1 MTQYDEQRRQPA
13 TAENPAGVR
22 YREVVVSRAYDDET
36 PMKNGEE
43 SDDADEIEEM
53 APVAVAL
60 SSEAPVERYDWRT
73 GEIYMEVLDH
83 SPDAI
88 DLSYAADGLPFCLDH
103 TLSAQIGLIDAV
115 TIGEDRIARGVA
127 RPGSHPE
134 AEWVFKDMR
143 AGIRKKISIG
153 YWPGDVYTQTKDAAG
168 TITRRYT
175 GWTLYE
181 ASSVAVPADYSVGVG
196 RSASGAPLDRL
207 AGGGPALST
216 ESKMADVIQS
226 ERGVALTPDT
236 RAAELAALARDG
248 GMPEKAAEW
257 IVGNVSVDAARAEVL
272 STLRSKA
279 EARAPMSSAAPV
291 IEVGRDRAGDAPWS
305 ADGADFFRAVVS
317 AGRGGHVD
325 ARLSA
330 SRAQNTLM
338 GEEGGFAVPAPVV
351 QQFLEATMTGGEIL
365 SRVST
370 RPVTTGN
377 SYVETLVKEE
387 ARTNGARNGGVRGY
401 WLAEDGTY
409 VESQAATRQ
418 LDLKL
423 QKLGALVKLTE
434 EQIEDGPALV
444 SFLNEQVPEELRF
457 VAEQAVWEG
466 DGSGKPLGAL
476 SSGALVTVAIE
487 GTQTIANTAGF
498 IWQNAAKMYSRM
510 PARMLPGSAFF
521 INQQLWAKILTSTA
535 GTAGAS
541 HPMFTAPGNLAAFPN
556 GAIYGRPIVPVE
568 YASAEGTVGDF
579 VFANFADY
587 LLIAKGGIKQATSMH
602 VEFTRDRQ
610 VMKFTWRVNGA
621 PRTRVPLTPFKGSD
635 TMSPYIALAARS

>member
-1 MTQYDEQRRQPA
+1 MTTQDAQRRQPA

-22 YREVVVSRAYDDET
+22 YREVIVSRR
-36 PMKNGEE
+36 NGEE
-43 SDDADEIEEM
+43 MEDAQDM
-53 APVAVAL
+53 APVAMAL
-60 SSEAPVERYDWRT
+60 SSESPVERYDWRT
-73 GEIYMEVLDH
+73 GEYYMEVLDH
-83 SPDAI
+83 SPGAI
-88 DLSYAADGLPFCLDH
+88 DLSYARDGLPFCLDH
-103 TLSAQIGLIDAV
+103 TLSAQIGIIDGVA
-115 TIGEDRIARGVA
+115 IGDDRVMRGVA

-143 AGIRKKISIG
+143 DGIRKKVSIG
-153 YWPGDVYTQTKDAAG
+153 YWPGEAYTQTKDAAG

-196 RSASGAPLDRL
+196 RSASGAPLDQS
-207 AGGGPALST
+207 AGVGPALST
-216 ESKMADVIQS
+216 ESKMAGEIQS

-257 IVGNVSVDAARAEVL
+257 IVNGVTVDAARTEVL
-272 STLRSKA
+272 ATLRAAA
-279 EARAPMSSAAPV
+279 ETRAPMSSAAPV
-291 IEVGRDRAGDAPWS
+291 VEVGRDRAADKPWND
-305 ADGADFFRAVVS
+305 DGADFFRAVVS
-317 AGRGGHVD
+317 AGRGGNVD
-325 ARLSA
+325 VRLAA

-351 QQFLEATMTGGEIL
+351 QNFLEATMTGGEIL

-466 DGSGKPLGAL
+466 DGTGKPLGAM
-476 SSGALVTVAIE
+476 SSGALVSVAIE
-487 GTQTIANTAGF
+487 SGQTIANTAGH
-498 IWQNAAKMYSRM
+498 IWQNAAKMYARM
-510 PARMLPGSAFF
+510 PARMLDGAAFF

-541 HPMFTAPGNLAAFPN
+541 HPMFTAPGNLSAFPN
-556 GAIYGRPIVPVE
+556 GAIYGKPIVPVE

-587 LLIAKGGIKQATSMH
+587 LLIAKGGIKQATSLH

-610 VMKFTWRVNGA
+610 LMKFTWRVNGA

>member
-1 MTQYDEQRRQPA
+1 MTTQDAQRRQPA

-22 YREVVVSRAYDDET
+22 YREVIVSRR
-36 PMKNGEE
+36 NGEE
-43 SDDADEIEEM
+43 MEDAQDM

-60 SSEAPVERYDWRT
+60 SSESPVERYDWRT
-73 GEIYMEVLDH
+73 GEYYMEVLDH

-88 DLSYAADGLPFCLDH
+88 DLSYARDGLPFCLDH
-103 TLSAQIGLIDAV
+103 TLSAQIGIIDGVA
-115 TIGEDRIARGVA
+115 IGDDRVMRGVA

-134 AEWVFKDMR
+134 AEWVFRDMR
-143 AGIRKKISIG
+143 DGIRKRVSIG
-153 YWPGDVYTQTKDAAG
+153 YWPGEAYTQTKDANG

-196 RSASGAPLDRL
+196 RSASGAPLDQS
-207 AGGGPALST
+207 AGVGPALST
-216 ESKMADVIQS
+216 ESKMAGEIQS

-257 IVGNVSVDAARAEVL
+257 IVNGVTVDAARTEVL
-272 STLRSKA
+272 ATLRAAA
-279 EARAPMSSAAPV
+279 ETRAPMSSAAPV
-291 IEVGRDRAGDAPWS
+291 VEVGRDRAADKPWND
-305 ADGADFFRAVVS
+305 DGADFFRAVVS
-317 AGRGGHVD
+317 AGRGGNVD
-325 ARLSA
+325 VRLAA

-351 QQFLEATMTGGEIL
+351 QNFLEATMTGGEIL

-466 DGSGKPLGAL
+466 DGTGKPLGAM

-487 GTQTIANTAGF
+487 SGQTIANTAGH

-510 PARMLPGSAFF
+510 PARMLDGAAFF

-535 GTAGAS
+535 GAAGAS
-541 HPMFTAPGNLAAFPN
+541 HPMFIMPGQLADAPN
-556 GAIYGRPIVPVE
+556 GTIYGKPIVPVE

-587 LLIAKGGIKQATSMH
+587 LLIAKGGIKQATSLH

-610 VMKFTWRVNGA
+610 LMKFTWRVNGA